1 MTEPVSLHSL
11 IARVLAE
18 TDLADPRE
26 VAAKVA
32 GMIAPDQ
39 REHILINAIA
49 DSVRS
54 VMGERR
60 NVAMTNALAP
70 RPNRSAK
77 VAGIRDWWAEMC
89 AARVH
94 VGGSQWIALGDCG
107 EPELAFAEQERRAD
121 AEREIG
127 RADMYGQL
135 RKLLRKHKAH
145 TVAQL
150 PRDVARGVAA

>member
-1 MTEPVSLHSL
+1 MTKSVTLHSL
-11 IARVLAE
+11 ITRVLVE

-32 GMIAPDQ
+32 GMIDPDQ
-39 REHILINAIA
+39 REHILVNALA

-54 VMGERR
+54 VMGQHR
-60 NVAMTNALAP
+60 NAAMTRALA

-94 VGGSQWIALGDCG
+94 VGGSQWVALGDCG
-107 EPELAFAEQERRAD
+107 EQELAFAERERRED
-121 AEREIG
+121 AAREIA
-127 RADMYGQL
+127 RADMFAEL
-135 RKLLRKHKAH
+135 RELLRKHKVR